1 MQRNLLIVV
10 GGGESGTGAALL
22 AQRKGF
28 AVFVSDAGSIK
39 QEYKDVLI
47 SNAIAF
53 EEGGHTKEIVLTAA
67 EIVKSPGIPDN
78 APLVQAALSK
88 GIPVISEI
96 EFASRYTS
104 GKLILITGSN
114 GKTTTTLLTYHLL
127 KKDGFDV
134 GLGGNVGKSFALQ
147 LCEHDHAYWV
157 LEISSFQ
164 LDGMFKTRAHIAIL
178 TNITPDHMDRYDHD
192 FQKYIDSKMRIT
204 QNQGSEDYFIYWAND
219 PVIQQEIK
227 KRVFAAKCIAFDQQP
242 LPTMD
247 GAWIENQSINIKI
260 NQDTMSM
267 QIEELALQGRHN
279 TYNSMAAALGARGC
293 EVRKPKIKEGLAD
306 FQNAEHRLEFVANV
320 HGIEFINDSKA
331 TNVNSTWYALEN
343 YNRPVIL
350 IAGGKDKG
358 NDYETLRTLV
368 KQKVKMLICLGVD
381 NSRLRSAFADLVE
394 SIYETQSMEDAVRV
408 AYQCGQKG
416 DVVLLSPTCAS
427 FDLFT
432 NFEERGLLFKK
443 AVKRL

>member
-1 MQRNLLIVV
+1 MNKNLIVV
-10 GGGESGTGAALL
+10 LGGGESGTGAALL

-28 AVFVSDAGSIK
+28 AVFLSDAASIK
-39 QEYKDVLI
+39 QVYKDILI
-47 SNAIAF
+47 QHAIMF
-53 EEGGHTKEIVLTAA
+53 EEGGHNEEIVLTAA
-67 EIVKSPGIPDN
+67 EIIKSPGIPDS
-78 APLVQAALSK
+78 APLVQAALNI

-96 EFASRYTS
+96 EFAARYTT
-104 GKLILITGSN
+104 GKLILISGSN

-147 LCEHDHAYWV
+147 LCEQDHAFWV

-164 LDGMFKTRAHIAIL
+164 LDGMYKTRAHMAIL

-204 QNQGSEDYFIYWAND
+204 QNQRSEDYFIYWAND
-219 PVIQQEIK
+219 PVIQKEIN
-227 KRVFAAKCIAFDQQP
+227 KRVFAAKRIPFDQKP
-242 LPTMD
+242 LSTQD
-247 GAWIENQSINIKI
+247 GAWIENQSINITI

-279 TYNSMAAALGARGC
+279 IHNSMAAAIGARGC
-293 EVRKPKIKEGLAD
+293 EVRKAKIKEGLAD

-381 NSRLRSAFADLVE
+381 NSRLRASFADLVE

-408 AYQCGQKG
+408 AYQSGQKG

>member
-1 MQRNLLIVV
+1 
-10 GGGESGTGAALL
+10 
-22 AQRKGF
+22 
-28 AVFVSDAGSIK
+28 
-39 QEYKDVLI
+39 
-47 SNAIAF
+47 
-53 EEGGHTKEIVLTAA
+53 
-67 EIVKSPGIPDN
+67 
-78 APLVQAALSK
+78 LVQAALNI

-96 EFASRYTS
+96 EFAARYTT
-104 GKLILITGSN
+104 GKLILISGSN

-147 LCEHDHAYWV
+147 LCEQDHAFWV

-164 LDGMFKTRAHIAIL
+164 LDGMYKTRAHMAIL

-219 PVIQQEIK
+219 PVIQKEIN
-227 KRVFAAKCIAFDQQP
+227 KRVFAAKCIPFDQKP
-242 LPTMD
+242 LSTQD
-247 GAWIENQSINIKI
+247 GAWIENQSINITI

-279 TYNSMAAALGARGC
+279 IHNSMAAAIGARGC
-293 EVRKPKIKEGLAD
+293 EVRKVKIKEGLAD

-358 NDYETLRTLV
+358 NDYETLRPLV
-368 KQKVKMLICLGVD
+368 KQKVKLLICLGVD
-381 NSRLRSAFADLVE
+381 NSRLRASFADLVE

-408 AYQCGQKG
+408 AYQSGQKG